1 MSNHKKS
8 GRPPPAGGAVPLRGA
23 ESTLNSCRRTPTR
36 SRIDPR
42 FWAAYPYEG
51 RIDPRF
57 CISYPY
63 EGRIDPR
70 FRAPYPYAGRIDP
83 RFRTAYPY
91 NEYF

>member
-1 MSNHKKS
+1 MEGRDPPPTCPVMEGRKGEAKSENMNKMSNHKES

-57 CISYPY
+57 W
-63 EGRIDPR
+63 
-70 FRAPYPYAGRIDP
+70 AAYPYAGL
-83 RFRTAYPY
+83 
-91 NEYF
+91 N